1 MTDAQ
6 QFLVPAGWHV
16 DPADPSKLRWWDGA
30 AWTSHV
36 ADPPPVV
43 IVPTPPAMLNP
54 VNAQLQREAAY
65 VPFTRNWVQEG
76 AAQVGPTGSAQTF
89 PVWLLVFS
97 PLWSGAVAG
106 LGNLFLFNR
115 APLIAA
121 PVGLI
126 AAAAVLFGL
135 AWVDRTRL
143 RNRGYSRAAHP
154 TWVLL
159 SPLAYLIARVV
170 GVGPR
175 SIAPLVTYVVFC
187 TLIIGIVVFATIM
200 ADAYNSTAAVGG
212 IA

>member
-16 DPADPSKLRWWDGA
+16 DPADPAKLRWWDGA

-54 VNAQLQREAAY
+54 VNAQLQRETAY
-65 VPFTRNWVQEG
+65 VPFTHNWVQEG

-106 LGNLFLFNR
+106 LGKFFLFNR

-135 AWVDRTRL
+135 AWVDRSRL

-154 TWVLL
+154 AWVLL

-175 SIAPLVTYVVFC
+175 SIAPLVTYVVFGI
-187 TLIIGIVVFATIM
+187 LIIGIVVFAIIM
-200 ADAYNSTAAVGG
+200 ASAYNPPTAVGG